1 MNNINSIL
9 SQSYI
14 QQKHIYKTNET
25 TKTNFN
31 QSYTT
36 NLDIKLPD
44 SRFYLPLIKFKG
56 LNNSQ
61 IMFGS
66 ALEEARKT
74 YKPVLPSVLA
84 AGIMNVSSSQGNL
97 VQAAYDVD
105 FIKNEFKLTH
115 GEEGKPIITFNV
127 SPVGSAP
134 KTSNIQ
140 GNVGVILSGGQA
152 PGGHNVIAGIFD
164 ALKQANPDS
173 NIIGFLNGP
182 IGIVNGNGIQLS
194 KMFVDKYRNTGGFDM
209 IGSGRDKIEKIDI
222 TKKGNE
228 HKDPMEMF
236 IKTLENCKKNNIKQ
250 LVIIG
255 GDDSNTNA
263 AVLAEYFQQQGE
275 DIKVIGVPKTIDGD
289 LKNKYIETSFGFD
302 TATKVYSGEIG
313 SIERDALSAKKYS
326 HFIKM
331 MGRNASSV
339 TQECALQTHPNL
351 ALISEEVAAK
361 KMTLDQV
368 ADKVTDVVVKRA
380 LAGKNYGVYLIPEGL
395 IDEIPE
401 TKVLMKE
408 LSTMLK
414 NIDSDENARKEYYK
428 KNAENRIKFIKERLK
443 ETNEPAYHTFVKF
456 PQSIQSQLIKDR
468 DAHGNVQVSKID
480 TEQLMIHLVSR
491 NINRLN
497 AKIVENNEKNGT
509 KVKEIKFSPQGHFLG
524 YEGRCEFPSN
534 FDTNY
539 CYALGYNAVA
549 LINSGAT
556 GYMSTISDLTKPAK
570 DWKAGGVP
578 ITSMMN
584 AEVRNGELKPVIK
597 KALVDL
603 NGPVFKEFARQRDSW
618 VLGNGKDEYYD
629 YPGPIQYYGP
639 DEVCNSPT
647 KTLKLEQGAA

>member
-1 MNNINSIL
+1 MNSINSIL

-14 QQKHIYKTNET
+14 QQKQNLKKTENT
-25 TKTNFN
+25 QNHN
-31 QSYTT
+31 SQSFTG
-36 NLDIKLPD
+36 NIDVKLPD

-56 LNNSQ
+56 LNHSQ

-84 AGIMNVSSSQGNL
+84 AGIMNVSPEKGS
-97 VQAAYDVD
+97 VVHAAQDED
-105 FIKNEFKLTH
+105 FLKAQLPELYNDKH
-115 GEEGKPIITFNV
+115 QQIITFNV
-127 SPVGSAP
+127 AKVSSAL
-134 KTSNIQ
+134 KASNIT
-140 GNVGVILSGGQA
+140 GNTGVVLSGGQA
-152 PGGHNVIAGIFD
+152 AGGHNVIAGVFD
-164 ALKQANPDS
+164 ALKQANPEGS
-173 NIIGFLNGP
+173 VIGFLNGP
-182 IGIVNGNGIQLS
+182 KGVIDGNGVQLS
-194 KMFVDKYRNTGGFDM
+194 KFFIDKYRNTGGFDM
-209 IGSGRDKIEKIDI
+209 IGSGRDKIESD
-222 TKKGNE
+222 
-228 HKDPMEMF
+228 KDKE
-236 IKTLENCKKNNIKQ
+236 KVLQYCLSSNIKS
-250 LVIIG
+250 LIIIG

-263 AVLAEYFQQQGE
+263 AVLADYFLQKGA

-331 MGRNASSV
+331 MGRNASAV
-339 TQECALQTHPNL
+339 TLECALQTKPNI

-368 ADKVTDVVVKRA
+368 ADKMTNVIVKRA
-380 LAGKNYGVYLIPEGL
+380 MVGKNYGVYLIPEGL

-401 TKVLMKE
+401 TKSLMTE

-414 NIDSDENARKEYYK
+414 KIDDDENLKKDYDK
-428 KNAENRIKFIKERLK
+428 KNSEDRVKFIKERLK
-443 ETNEPAYHTFVKF
+443 DTNEQAYHTYLKF
-456 PQSIQSQLIKDR
+456 PQSIQSQLIRDR

-480 TEQLMIHLVSR
+480 TEQLMIYMVSKNVR
-491 NINRLN
+491 KIN
-497 AKIVENNEKNGT
+497 AKIAENNNKNGT
-509 KVKEIKFSPQGHFLG
+509 KIKEIKFSPQGHFLG

-549 LINSGAT
+549 LINAGAT
-556 GYMSTISDLTKPAK
+556 GYMSTISDLTKPANE
-570 DWKAGGVP
+570 WKAGGVP
-578 ITSMMN
+578 ISSMMN
-584 AEVRNGELKPVIK
+584 AELRNGKKKAVIK

-603 NGPVFKEFARQRDSW
+603 NGSVFKEFAKQRDSW
-618 VLGNGKDEYYD
+618 ALGNGKDEYYD

-639 DEVCNSPT
+639 DAVCNAPT